1 MICTVPVSP
10 MRAEPAHQ
18 HEIVS
23 QLLFGEAVELLE
35 TGSKGWLRVKCC
47 YDNYEGWVTQTH
59 LTETPGE
66 TLFGAA
72 IAGNWVNTVLQ
83 NGKPMHIPFG
93 AMLPAEDHITT
104 ASFEWDFTG
113 VKRVTPQPFSAP
125 QFLTIANTFLN
136 TAYMWGGRSV
146 FGIDCSGFAQQVF
159 KHFSIAIPRDACLQ
173 VALGEGLG
181 FLQEAKLGDLAFFD
195 EPDGRITHVGI
206 LLNDHEIIHASGKVR
221 IDTIDSQGI
230 ISSDTGLRT
239 HQLRV
244 IKRFI
249 PGV

>member
-1 MICTVPVSP
+1 MICIVPVSP
-10 MRAEPAHQ
+10 MRAEPAHK

-23 QLLFGEAVELLE
+23 QLLFGEAVEILE
-35 TGSKGWLRVKCC
+35 EGSRGWLRVKCF
-47 YDNYEGWVTQTH
+47 YDNYEGWVTKTH
-59 LTETPGE
+59 LIETEHQPV
-66 TLFGAA
+66 FNAA
-72 IAGNWVNTVLQ
+72 IAGGWVNTVLQ

-93 AMLPAEDHITT
+93 AMLPAANQLSTGI
-104 ASFEWDFTG
+104 FNWDFTG
-113 VKRVTPQPFSAP
+113 VKRLTPQSFSAEL
-125 QFLTIANTFLN
+125 FLSIAHIFLN

-146 FGIDCSGFAQQVF
+146 FSIDCSGFAQQVF
-159 KHFSIAIPRDACLQ
+159 KHFGISIPRDAYLQ
-173 VALGEGLG
+173 AALGEPLG

-195 EPDGRITHVGI
+195 DPDGRITHVGI

-239 HQLRV
+239 HQLRI

-249 PGV
+249 